1 MRAIDTNVIVRFLT
15 GDDQEQARK
24 ARDVIGAGEIFVA
37 TSVVLESEWV
47 LRSAYGFSA
56 ERVVRA
62 LRDFAGLPGVALED
76 PPLVSR
82 ALGWVEQGMDFAD
95 ALHLGRADGCEAF
108 VSFDR
113 RLAKTAAALSEV
125 TIVSP

>member
-24 ARDVIGAGEIFVA
+24 ARDLIGAGKIFVA
-37 TSVVLESEWV
+37 TSALLESEWV

-56 ERVVRA
+56 NRVVKA

-76 PPLVSR
+76 PPLASR
-82 ALGWVEQGMDFAD
+82 ALEWAEQGMDFAD
-95 ALHLGRADGCEAF
+95 ALHLGRAEGCEVF

-113 RLAKTAAALSEV
+113 GLAKAAASLSEIKV
-125 TIVSP
+125 VSP